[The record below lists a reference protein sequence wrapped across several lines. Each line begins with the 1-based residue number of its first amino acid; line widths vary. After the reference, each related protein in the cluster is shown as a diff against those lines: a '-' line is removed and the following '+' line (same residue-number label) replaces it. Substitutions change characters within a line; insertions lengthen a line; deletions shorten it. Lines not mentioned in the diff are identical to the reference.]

1 MTVKLKGTELRLFRI
16 DVVFFIMNFIAER
29 PDDYTSVRNN
39 VHRACKIGIVKLF
52 GAVMILNGVSNS
64 RCEVAYYNL
73 LMKTVLLL
81 IG

>member
-1 MTVKLKGTELRLFRI
+1 MWLR
-16 DVVFFIMNFIAER
+16 FIMNFIAER
-29 PDDYTSVRNN
+29 PDDYTSVRNC

-52 GAVMILNGVSNS
+52 GAVMILNRVSSS
-64 RCEVAYYNL
+64 RSEVAYYNL